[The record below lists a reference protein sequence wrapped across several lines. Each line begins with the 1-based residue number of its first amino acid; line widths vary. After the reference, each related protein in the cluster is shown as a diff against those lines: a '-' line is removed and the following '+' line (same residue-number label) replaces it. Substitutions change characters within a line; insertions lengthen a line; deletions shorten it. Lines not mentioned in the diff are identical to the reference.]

1 MGQTHTMA
9 THEVWLELSSGT
21 RVLVGSE
28 LPDVQAANAV
38 ASRWKEIAERALGQ
52 LHETTRGSGVVV
64 RDSAIIAIKA
74 QAEPKPSSL
83 GSLVKIPR
91 DGNWL

>member
-1 MGQTHTMA
+1 LAEH

-28 LPDVQAANAV
+28 LPDVSAANAV
-38 ASRWKEIAERALGQ
+38 ASRWKELAETEPDR
-52 LHETTRGSGVVV
+52 LHETIRGSGVVV
-64 RDSAIIAIKA
+64 RGSAIVAIKA
-74 QAEPKPSSL
+74 QHEPKPSSL
-83 GSLVKIPR
+83 GALVKIPR

>member
-1 MGQTHTMA
+1 MP

-38 ASRWKEIAERALGQ
+38 ATRWKAIAETAPDE
-52 LHETTRGSGVVV
+52 LHETMRGSGVVV
-64 RDSAIIAIKA
+64 RGSAIIAIKA
-74 QAEPKPSSL
+74 QPEPKPSSI
-83 GSLVKIPR
+83 GALVKIPR